1 MLGAAISFSAGY
13 VIQTISNINEGLKFS
28 EAAKWSNMD
37 KQALTV
43 AAVGGFVSGLTMGA
57 SSLLIGG
64 TQGLTVAGEV
74 FYSTVSGAVS
84 NATAGQV
91 EALTNA
97 VIDNFED
104 STTLISTSDGRHII
118 HFDPNFEGFWD
129 EAEGYG
135 FGDVRVIG
143 NDALSALV
151 TS

>member
-1 MLGAAISFSAGY
+1 VPAFHDFDNVKVPL
-13 VIQTISNINEGLKFS
+13 
-28 EAAKWSNMD
+28 
-37 KQALTV
+37 ALC
-43 AAVGGFVSGLTMGA
+43 L
-57 SSLLIGG
+57 SS
-64 TQGLTVAGEV
+64 
-74 FYSTVSGAVS
+74 Y
-84 NATAGQV
+84 
-91 EALTNA
+91 
-97 VIDNFED
+97 DNFED